1 MDLKITKTL
10 VIPSNEIKWR
20 FSRSSGP
27 GGQNVNKIE
36 SRVEIIF
43 NLEDS
48 KVLNDYQKEILKRNL
63 KTKLVNNSLRLA
75 VQAHRNQLLNR
86 PLALMKFSSMIKNAL
101 EKNISRKNIIVDP
114 GIGFSKD
121 LNQNLEILRNLDVF
135 KNLNLPILIGAS
147 RKRFIG
153 EVLNE
158 NNPKERDIGTL
169 AISCLCSQLNI
180 DIVRV
185 HNVKLNYQI
194 LKVADKIYRK

>member
-63 KTKLVNNSLRLA
+63 KNKLVNNSLRLA
-75 VQAHRNQLLNR
+75 VQEHRNQLLNR
-86 PLALMKFSSMIKNAL
+86 QLALMKFSSIIKNAL
-101 EKNISRKNIIVDP
+101 NKPFKLRKSTQPTKVSQKKRVEVKKKRGELKKSRQKEK
-114 GIGFSKD
+114 
-121 LNQNLEILRNLDVF
+121 
-135 KNLNLPILIGAS
+135 
-147 RKRFIG
+147 
-153 EVLNE
+153 
-158 NNPKERDIGTL
+158 T
-169 AISCLCSQLNI
+169 
-180 DIVRV
+180 
-185 HNVKLNYQI
+185 YQI
-194 LKVADKIYRK
+194 

>member
-63 KTKLVNNSLRLA
+63 KNKLVNNSLRLA
-75 VQAHRNQLLNR
+75 VQEHRNQLLNR
-86 PLALMKFSSMIKNAL
+86 QLALIKFSSIIKNAL
-101 EKNISRKNIIVDP
+101 NKPFKLRKSTKPTKASQNKRVEVKKKRGELKKSRKIE
-114 GIGFSKD
+114 K
-121 LNQNLEILRNLDVF
+121 
-135 KNLNLPILIGAS
+135 
-147 RKRFIG
+147 
-153 EVLNE
+153 
-158 NNPKERDIGTL
+158 T
-169 AISCLCSQLNI
+169 
-180 DIVRV
+180 
-185 HNVKLNYQI
+185 YQI
-194 LKVADKIYRK
+194 

>member
-75 VQAHRNQLLNR
+75 VQEHRNQLLNR
-86 PLALMKFSSMIKNAL
+86 QLALIKFSSIIKDGLNKPFKIRKFTKPTKASQKKRVEFKRKHGEL
-101 EKNISRKNIIVDP
+101 KKSR
-114 GIGFSKD
+114 
-121 LNQNLEILRNLDVF
+121 Q
-135 KNLNLPILIGAS
+135 
-147 RKRFIG
+147 
-153 EVLNE
+153 
-158 NNPKERDIGTL
+158 KE
-169 AISCLCSQLNI
+169 
-180 DIVRV
+180 
-185 HNVKLNYQI
+185 
-194 LKVADKIYRK
+194 KIYQE

>member
-63 KTKLVNNSLRLA
+63 KNKLVNNSLRIA
-75 VQAHRNQLLNR
+75 VQEHINQLINR
-86 PLALMKFSSMIKNAL
+86 QLALMKFSSIIKNAL
-101 EKNISRKNIIVDP
+101 NKPFKLRKSTQPTKASQKKRVEVKKKRGELKKSRQ
-114 GIGFSKD
+114 KD
-121 LNQNLEILRNLDVF
+121 
-135 KNLNLPILIGAS
+135 K
-147 RKRFIG
+147 
-153 EVLNE
+153 
-158 NNPKERDIGTL
+158 T
-169 AISCLCSQLNI
+169 
-180 DIVRV
+180 
-185 HNVKLNYQI
+185 YQI
-194 LKVADKIYRK
+194 

>member
-63 KTKLVNNSLRLA
+63 KNKLVNNTLRLA
-75 VQAHRNQLLNR
+75 VQEHRNQLQNR
-86 PLALMKFSSMIKNAL
+86 QLALMKLSSIIKDGLN
-101 EKNISRKNIIVDP
+101 KQFKSRKSTKPTKASQKKRV
-114 GIGFSKD
+114 
-121 LNQNLEILRNLDVF
+121 EF
-135 KNLNLPILIGAS
+135 KK
-147 RKRFIG
+147 KRG
-153 EVLNE
+153 ELKKRRQ
-158 NNPKERDIGTL
+158 KE
-169 AISCLCSQLNI
+169 
-180 DIVRV
+180 
-185 HNVKLNYQI
+185 
-194 LKVADKIYRK
+194 KIYLV